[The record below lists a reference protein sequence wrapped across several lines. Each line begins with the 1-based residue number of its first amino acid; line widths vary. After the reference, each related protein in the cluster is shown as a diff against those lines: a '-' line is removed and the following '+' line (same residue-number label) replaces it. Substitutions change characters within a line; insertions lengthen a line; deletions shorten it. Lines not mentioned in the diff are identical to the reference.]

1 MEKLGKGISWVMD
14 LWAKVLA
21 IVGSI
26 TLTVFFFA
34 VLAQMFCR
42 YLGIMALWTEEV
54 STYAFIFTVFMGAA
68 ALVRENK
75 HFAFTAI
82 ADGIKSPVAKKLIAI
97 LISAIILVFSYF
109 MFVYGRQL
117 TIKFWNYK
125 WVSLPTMKRGYTWL
139 CVPISA
145 VSMMVFSIESII
157 RRILEL
163 VQLTK
168 GGKA

>member
-1 MEKLGKGISWVMD
+1 MEKLGKGVSRIID

-21 IVGSI
+21 IIGSI
-26 TLTVFFFA
+26 TLTIFFFA

-42 YLGIMALWTEEV
+42 YLGIVALWTEEV

-68 ALVRENK
+68 ALVRENR

-82 ADGIKSPVAKKLIAI
+82 ADGIKSPVIKKLISI
-97 LISAIILVFSYF
+97 LISGIILVFAYF
-109 MFVYGRQL
+109 MLVYGRQL
-117 TIKFWNYK
+117 MQKFWNYK

-139 CVPISA
+139 CMPISA
-145 VSMMVFSIESII
+145 VSMMVFSVESII
-157 RRILEL
+157 RQVWGL
-163 VQLTK
+163 VK

>member
-1 MEKLGKGISWVMD
+1 MEKLGKGVTRIID

-21 IVGSI
+21 IIGSI
-26 TLTVFFFA
+26 TLTIFFFA

-42 YLGIMALWTEEV
+42 YLGIVALWTEEV

-68 ALVRENK
+68 ALVRENR

-82 ADGIKSPVAKKLIAI
+82 ADVIKSPVIKKLISI
-97 LISAIILVFSYF
+97 LISGIILVFAYF
-109 MFVYGRQL
+109 MLVYGRQL
-117 TIKFWNYK
+117 MQKFWNYK

-139 CVPISA
+139 CMPISA
-145 VSMMVFSIESII
+145 VSMMVFSAESIV
-157 RRILEL
+157 RQVWGL
-163 VQLTK
+163 VK

>member
-1 MEKLGKGISWVMD
+1 MEKLGKGVTRIID

-21 IVGSI
+21 IIGSI
-26 TLTVFFFA
+26 TLTIFFFA

-42 YLGIMALWTEEV
+42 YLGIVALWTEEV

-68 ALVRENK
+68 ALVRENR

-82 ADGIKSPVAKKLIAI
+82 ADGIKSPVIKKLISI
-97 LISAIILVFSYF
+97 LISGIILVFAHF
-109 MFVYGRQL
+109 MLVYGRQL
-117 TIKFWNYK
+117 MQKFWNYK

-139 CVPISA
+139 CMPISA
-145 VSMMVFSIESII
+145 VSMMVFSAESIV
-157 RRILEL
+157 RQVWGL
-163 VQLTK
+163 VK

>member
-1 MEKLGKGISWVMD
+1 MDKLGKGVTRIID

-21 IVGSI
+21 VIGSI
-26 TLTVFFFA
+26 TLTIFIFA

-42 YLGIMALWTEEV
+42 YLGIVALWTEEV

-75 HFAFTAI
+75 HFAFTAM
-82 ADGIKSPVAKKLIAI
+82 ADGISNPMIKKLISI
-97 LISAIILVFSYF
+97 LISGIILVFAYF

-117 TIKFWNYK
+117 MQKFWNYK
-125 WVSLPTMKRGYTWL
+125 WVSLPAMKRGYTWL
-139 CVPISA
+139 CMPISA
-145 VSMMVFSIESII
+145 VSMMVFSAESII
-157 RRILEL
+157 RQVWGL
-163 VQLTK
+163 VK

>member
-1 MEKLGKGISWVMD
+1 MEKLGKAVTKVID
-14 LWAKVLA
+14 LWAKALA
-21 IVGSI
+21 VIGSI
-26 TLTVFFFA
+26 TLTIFFFA

-42 YLGIMALWTEEV
+42 YLGIVALWTEEV

-82 ADGIKSPVAKKLIAI
+82 ADGFKNPLFKKLISI
-97 LISAIILVFSYF
+97 LISCIILVFAYF
-109 MFVYGRQL
+109 MFVYGKQL
-117 TIKFWNYK
+117 MQKFWNYK

-139 CVPISA
+139 CMPISA

-157 RRILEL
+157 RQVWGL
-163 VQLTK
+163 VK

>member
-1 MEKLGKGISWVMD
+1 MEKLGKGVSRIID

-21 IVGSI
+21 IIGSI
-26 TLTVFFFA
+26 TLTIFFFA

-42 YLGIMALWTEEV
+42 YLGIVAFWTEEV

-68 ALVRENK
+68 ALVRENR

-82 ADGIKSPVAKKLIAI
+82 ADGIKSPVIKKLISI
-97 LISAIILVFSYF
+97 LISGIILVFAYF
-109 MFVYGRQL
+109 MLVYGRQL
-117 TIKFWNYK
+117 MQKFWNYK

-139 CVPISA
+139 CMPISA
-145 VSMMVFSIESII
+145 VSMMVFSAESIV
-157 RRILEL
+157 RQVWGL
-163 VQLTK
+163 VK

>member
-1 MEKLGKGISWVMD
+1 MEKLGKGVSKIID

-21 IVGSI
+21 VIGSI
-26 TLTVFFFA
+26 TLTIFFFA

-42 YLGIMALWTEEV
+42 YLGIVALWTEEV

-82 ADGIKSPVAKKLIAI
+82 ADGIKSPIVKKLISI
-97 LISAIILVFSYF
+97 MISVIVLVFAYF

-117 TIKFWNYK
+117 MQKFWNYK

-139 CVPISA
+139 CMPISA
-145 VSMMVFSIESII
+145 VSMMIFSVESIVKQI
-157 RRILEL
+157 WGL
-163 VQLTK
+163 VK